1 MNFNQPKT
9 GRRAALREEIEE
21 PCRGKQRLS
30 CWLRYWLNFTRLYHY
45 QVSYKMKNF
54 RLLYQ
59 QTTPVTLFPICF
71 CLFVFVV
78 VVFFLS
84 RENFEK
90 LMREGGNS
98 IETRTN
104 HLPWLEDRTHSYKW
118 RGERLSVPQSHWV
131 NSLQRNAA
139 EAWKKY
145 FLTWLNRVYKPSGL
159 LLPNVSTFD
168 GKYKVTKNTSTPSDD
183 HEGLLMGIFRVFTSK
198 LILFP

>member
-9 GRRAALREEIEE
+9 GRRAALREGREGVEE
-21 PCRGKQRLS
+21 PWRGKQRLL
-30 CWLRYWLNFTRLYHY
+30 CWLRYWLNFTRLCHY

-139 EAWKKY
+139 EAWKKR
-145 FLTWLNRVYKPSGL
+145 FLNMT
-159 LLPNVSTFD
+159 
-168 GKYKVTKNTSTPSDD
+168 
-183 HEGLLMGIFRVFTSK
+183 E
-198 LILFP
+198 

>member
-9 GRRAALREEIEE
+9 GRRAALREGREGVEE
-21 PCRGKQRLS
+21 PWRGKQRLL

-139 EAWKKY
+139 EAWKKD
-145 FLTWLNRVYKPSGL
+145 FLIWLNREYISLLASCNQMFPRVIKIKWPRTL
-159 LLPNVSTFD
+159 LL
-168 GKYKVTKNTSTPSDD
+168 
-183 HEGLLMGIFRVFTSK
+183 LLMITKDFWEFFESSRRN
-198 LILFP
+198 

>member
-9 GRRAALREEIEE
+9 GRRAALREGREGVEE
-21 PCRGKQRLS
+21 PWRGKQRLL
-30 CWLRYWLNFTRLYHY
+30 CWLRYWLNFTRLCHY

-145 FLTWLNRVYKPSGL
+145 FLTWLNREYISLLASCYQIFSRVIKIKWLRTFL
-159 LLPNVSTFD
+159 LLVMI
-168 GKYKVTKNTSTPSDD
+168 TKDFWWEFFESSRLN
-183 HEGLLMGIFRVFTSK
+183 
-198 LILFP
+198 

>member
-9 GRRAALREEIEE
+9 GRRAALREGREGVEE
-21 PCRGKQRLS
+21 PWRGKQRLL

-145 FLTWLNRVYKPSGL
+145 FLTWLNREYISLLASCYQIFSRVIKIKWLGTFL
-159 LLPNVSTFD
+159 LLVMITNDFWWEFFESSRL
-168 GKYKVTKNTSTPSDD
+168 N
-183 HEGLLMGIFRVFTSK
+183 
-198 LILFP
+198 

>member
-9 GRRAALREEIEE
+9 GRGAALREGREGVEE
-21 PCRGKQRLS
+21 PCRGKQSLL
-30 CWLRYWLNFTRLYHY
+30 CWLRYWLNFKRLCHY

-145 FLTWLNRVYKPSGL
+145 FLTWLNREYISLLASCYQIFSRVIKIKWLRTFL
-159 LLPNVSTFD
+159 LLVMI
-168 GKYKVTKNTSTPSDD
+168 TKDFWWEFFESSRLN
-183 HEGLLMGIFRVFTSK
+183 
-198 LILFP
+198 

>member
-9 GRRAALREEIEE
+9 GRRAALRNGREGVEE
-21 PCRGKQRLS
+21 PWRGKQRLL
-30 CWLRYWLNFTRLYHY
+30 CWLRYWLNFKRLCHY

-145 FLTWLNRVYKPSGL
+145 FLTWLNREYISLLASCYQIFSRVIKIKWLRTFL
-159 LLPNVSTFD
+159 LLVMI
-168 GKYKVTKNTSTPSDD
+168 TKDFWWEFFESSRLN
-183 HEGLLMGIFRVFTSK
+183 
-198 LILFP
+198 

>member
-1 MNFNQPKT
+1 MSFNQPKT
-9 GRRAALREEIEE
+9 GRRAALREGREGVEE
-21 PCRGKQRLS
+21 PWRGKQRLL

-145 FLTWLNRVYKPSGL
+145 FLTWLNREYISLLASCYQIFSRVIKIKWLRTFL
-159 LLPNVSTFD
+159 LLVMI
-168 GKYKVTKNTSTPSDD
+168 TKD
-183 HEGLLMGIFRVFTSK
+183 F
-198 LILFP
+198 

>member
-9 GRRAALREEIEE
+9 GRRAALREGREGVEE
-21 PCRGKQRLS
+21 PWRGKQRLL

-145 FLTWLNRVYKPSGL
+145 FLTWLNREYISLLASCYQIFSRVIKIKWLRTFL
-159 LLPNVSTFD
+159 LLVMI
-168 GKYKVTKNTSTPSDD
+168 TKDFWWEFFESSRLN
-183 HEGLLMGIFRVFTSK
+183 
-198 LILFP
+198 

>member
-9 GRRAALREEIEE
+9 GRRAALREGREGVEE
-21 PCRGKQRLS
+21 PWRGKQRLL
-30 CWLRYWLNFTRLYHY
+30 CWLRYWLNFKRLCHY

-59 QTTPVTLFPICF
+59 QTTPETLFPICF

-139 EAWKKY
+139 EAWKKD
-145 FLTWLNRVYKPSGL
+145 FLTWLNREYISLLASCYRMFPHLMANIKWLRTL
-159 LLPNVSTFD
+159 LL
-168 GKYKVTKNTSTPSDD
+168 
-183 HEGLLMGIFRVFTSK
+183 LLMITKDFWWEFFESSR
-198 LILFP
+198 LN

>member
-9 GRRAALREEIEE
+9 GRRAALREGREGVEE
-21 PCRGKQRLS
+21 PWRGKQRLL
-30 CWLRYWLNFTRLYHY
+30 CWLRYWLNFKRLCHY

-145 FLTWLNRVYKPSGL
+145 FLTWLNREYISLLASCYQMFPHLMANIKWLRTL
-159 LLPNVSTFD
+159 LL
-168 GKYKVTKNTSTPSDD
+168 
-183 HEGLLMGIFRVFTSK
+183 LLMITKDFWWEFFESSR
-198 LILFP
+198 LN